1 MNEENKPTATAEKS
15 KEAIN
20 ITIKQDEP
28 RKNTI
33 EELVKIIGIIVT
45 VATLVYTGCQYSA
58 GEKWKVAEFTSQK
71 FKEFSE
77 NESVKLA
84 NLMLDYN
91 VRPIDIFLNDSP
103 ITIRDSLIDSA
114 LVTHNIRGN
123 FSTVEYRIRDIF
135 DEYFDQLSLFNR
147 YVKTKL
153 IKDEQVR
160 LYIDY
165 YIQIFAKPNKN
176 RKGEKLL
183 KTMSEYIVFYE
194 FKDVSELCRRYGYD
208 FKK

>member
-123 FSTVEYRIRDIF
+123 FSPVEYRIRDIF